1 MKKPK
6 KGRRKVV
13 ALVLGAAFAVLGIV
27 FLASP
32 TPTHQGKTAEEWIDK
47 LYLRKNYAEAAEAV
61 QALQSIGAPA
71 VRPLLLCAGS
81 SLSGGELY
89 VDKALKAIGEPGVE
103 PLVRWLEE
111 SDGRFRKWKR
121 RLWFRLPRWMQQR
134 IRCPED
140 GREAAQRAYPLLAA
154 MGPANEKAVEAL
166 LQGLEHEDYRCRT
179 LAINLLPLMDRVHAE
194 RIVSALMGFLS
205 DPNSLESVVAAR
217 MLAHFGV
224 HAAPATSRLIELL
237 QYEDGL
243 PESRF
248 LRMAA
253 ADALRNIGDGSA
265 PVIDALARGLQE
277 EIVTCRAYCAL
288 ALWRLGKERPSALR
302 VLEESLDANHVA
314 ADLTRI
320 LNRLARWET
329 DDKPPLEGRL
339 ESLLTHRD
347 LRIRIYAAGCL
358 WTISQ
363 SSARAMPVLLDALEN
378 GNDDQKKL
386 AADRLAWM
394 GEAGSEAVPLLIRTV
409 KIQPAARA
417 KYDAVRALGEM
428 GMAMADAQP
437 APRAKYSAIKALG
450 KMGIAAA
457 DAIPVLRENLSHPSA
472 QAQILAYEAIE
483 AIRAAIKPPGS
494 LD

>member
-13 ALVLGAAFAVLGIV
+13 ALILGAAFAVVWIV
-27 FLASP
+27 FLSSP
-32 TPTHQGKTAEEWIDK
+32 TPTYQGKTAEEWIGK
-47 LYLRKNYAEAAEAV
+47 LHSPKNYAEAAEAI
-61 QALQSIGAPA
+61 QALQAIGAPA
-71 VRPLLLCAGS
+71 VQPLLRAWS

-89 VDKALKAIGEPGVE
+89 ADKALEAIGEPGVE
-103 PLVRWLEE
+103 PLVRWLEK
-111 SDGRFRKWKR
+111 SDGRFRRWTR
-121 RLWFRLPRWMQQR
+121 RLWFQLPRWMQQR

-140 GREAAQRAYPLLAA
+140 GGDAAQRAYPLLAA

-194 RIVSALMGFLS
+194 KIVPALMRSLS
-205 DPNSLESVVAAR
+205 DPASLDCVVAAR
-217 MLAHFGV
+217 KLAHFGA

-253 ADALRNIGDGSA
+253 ADALRNIGNSSA
-265 PVIDALARGLQE
+265 PVIDALALGLKDE
-277 EIVTCRAYCAL
+277 NVVCRAYCAL
-288 ALWRLGKERPSALR
+288 ALWQLGKERKSALR
-302 VLEESLDANHVA
+302 VLEASLGANHA
-314 ADLTRI
+314 AAELTRI
-320 LNRLARWET
+320 LTRLARLET

-339 ESLLTHRD
+339 ESLLAHRD

-358 WTISQ
+358 WTIYQ
-363 SSARAMPVLLDALEN
+363 NPTQAMPVLLDALEN
-378 GNDDQKKL
+378 GSDDQKRL
-386 AADRLAWM
+386 AADRLALM
-394 GEAGSEAVPLLIRTV
+394 GEAGGKAVPLLIQMV

-417 KYDAVRALGEM
+417 KYG
-428 GMAMADAQP
+428 
-437 APRAKYSAIKALG
+437 AIKALG
-450 KMGIAAA
+450 KMGMAAA
-457 DAIPVLRENLSHPSA
+457 DALPVLRKELSHPSA

-483 AIRAAIKPPGS
+483 LIRAGAKAPGS

>member
-1 MKKPK
+1 
-6 KGRRKVV
+6 
-13 ALVLGAAFAVLGIV
+13 
-27 FLASP
+27 
-32 TPTHQGKTAEEWIDK
+32 
-47 LYLRKNYAEAAEAV
+47 
-61 QALQSIGAPA
+61 
-71 VRPLLLCAGS
+71 
-81 SLSGGELY
+81 
-89 VDKALKAIGEPGVE
+89 
-103 PLVRWLEE
+103 
-111 SDGRFRKWKR
+111 
-121 RLWFRLPRWMQQR
+121 
-134 IRCPED
+134 
-140 GREAAQRAYPLLAA
+140 
-154 MGPANEKAVEAL
+154 MGPANEKAVESL
-166 LQGLEHEDYRCRT
+166 LQGLEHKDYRCRT

-194 RIVSALMGFLS
+194 RIVSALMRFLS

-253 ADALRNIGDGSA
+253 ADALRNIGDNSA
-265 PVIDALARGLQE
+265 PVIDALALGLKDE
-277 EIVTCRAYCAL
+277 DVVCRAYCAL
-288 ALWRLGKERPSALR
+288 ALWQLEKERQSALR
-302 VLEESLDANHVA
+302 ILEESLDANHAA

-363 SSARAMPVLLDALEN
+363 SSAQAMPVLLDALEN
-378 GNDDQKKL
+378 GNGEQKRL

-394 GEAGSEAVPLLIRTV
+394 GEAGGEAVPLLIRTV

-417 KYDAVRALGEM
+417 KYDAVRALGKM

-450 KMGIAAA
+450 KMGTAAT
-457 DAIPVLRENLSHPSA
+457 DALPVLRENLSNPSA

-483 AIRAAIKPPGS
+483 AIRAETKPPGS

>member
-1 MKKPK
+1 M
-6 KGRRKVV
+6 
-13 ALVLGAAFAVLGIV
+13 
-27 FLASP
+27 
-32 TPTHQGKTAEEWIDK
+32 EEWIGK
-47 LYLRKNYAEAAEAV
+47 LHSPKNYAEAAEAV
-61 QALQSIGAPA
+61 QALQAIGAPS
-71 VRPLLLCAGS
+71 VQPLLRAWGG
-81 SLSGGELY
+81 LSVNEFY
-89 VDKALKAIGEPGVE
+89 VAEALEAIGEPGVE
-103 PLVRWLEE
+103 PFVRWLEKN
-111 SDGRFRKWKR
+111 DGRFRRWTR
-121 RLWFRLPRWMQQR
+121 RLWFQLPRWMQQR

-166 LQGLEHEDYRCRT
+166 LRGLEHEDYRCRT

-194 RIVSALMGFLS
+194 KIVPVLMRFLS

-217 MLAHFGV
+217 RLAHFGV

-253 ADALRNIGDGSA
+253 ADALRNIGDSSA

-277 EIVTCRAYCAL
+277 ESVTCRAYCAL
-288 ALWRLGKERPSALR
+288 ALWQLGKERQSALR
-302 VLEESLDANHVA
+302 VLEESLDANHAA

-320 LNRLARWET
+320 LNRLSRWET
-329 DDKPPLEGRL
+329 DDKPPLESQL

-347 LRIRIYAAGCL
+347 LRIQIYAAGCL

-363 SSARAMPVLLDALEN
+363 SPTQAMPVLLNALEN
-378 GNDDQKKL
+378 GSDDEKRL
-386 AADRLAWM
+386 AADRLALM
-394 GEAGSEAVPLLIRTV
+394 GEAGNKAVPLLIRTA

-417 KYDAVRALGEM
+417 KYDAVRALGKM

-437 APRAKYSAIKALG
+437 AARAKYSAIRALG
-450 KMGIAAA
+450 KMGTAAA
-457 DAIPVLRENLSHPSA
+457 DTLPVLQKELSSPAA

-483 AIRAAIKPPGS
+483 AIRAAAESPAFG
-494 LD
+494 D

>member
-6 KGRRKVV
+6 KRRRKVV
-13 ALVLGAAFAVLGIV
+13 AVVLGAAFAVLGIV

-32 TPTHQGKTAEEWIDK
+32 TPKHQGKTAEEWIGK

-61 QALQSIGAPA
+61 QALQAIGAPA

-103 PLVRWLEE
+103 PLVRWLEK
-111 SDGRFRKWKR
+111 SDGRFHRWTR
-121 RLWFRLPRWMQQR
+121 RLWFQLPRWMQQR

-140 GREAAQRAYPLLAA
+140 GKEAAQRAYPLLAA
-154 MGPANEKAVEAL
+154 MGPANEKAVQAL

-194 RIVSALMGFLS
+194 RIVPALMGLLS

-277 EIVTCRAYCAL
+277 ESVTCRAYCAL

-302 VLEESLDANHVA
+302 VLEESLGANHA
-314 ADLTRI
+314 SADLTRI
-320 LNRLARWET
+320 LTRLARWET
-329 DDKPPLEGRL
+329 DDKPPLESQL

-378 GNDDQKKL
+378 GNDGEKSL

-409 KIQPAARA
+409 KTQPA
-417 KYDAVRALGEM
+417 D
-428 GMAMADAQP
+428 
-437 APRAKYSAIKALG
+437 RAKYSAINALG
-450 KMGIAAA
+450 KMGIAAT
-457 DAIPVLRENLSHPSA
+457 DAIPVLRENLSNPPA
-472 QAQILAYEAIE
+472 QAQILAYDSGSKVSNMRAWNYPPAQAEILAYEAIE
-483 AIRAAIKPPGS
+483 AIRAAAEPPALG
-494 LD
+494 D

>member
-13 ALVLGAAFAVLGIV
+13 ALILGAAFAVVWIV
-27 FLASP
+27 FLSSP
-32 TPTHQGKTAEEWIDK
+32 TPTYQGKTAEEWIGK
-47 LYLRKNYAEAAEAV
+47 LHSPKNYAEAAEAV
-61 QALQSIGAPA
+61 QALQAIGAPT
-71 VRPLLLCAGS
+71 VQPLLRSWS

-89 VDKALKAIGEPGVE
+89 ADKALEAIGEPGVE
-103 PLVRWLEE
+103 PLVRWLEK
-111 SDGRFRKWKR
+111 SDGRFRRWTR
-121 RLWFRLPRWMQQR
+121 RLWFQLPRWMQQR

-140 GREAAQRAYPLLAA
+140 GGDAAQRAYPLLAKI
-154 MGPANEKAVEAL
+154 GPSNEKAVEAL
-166 LQGLEHEDYRCRT
+166 LRGLEHEDYRCRT

-194 RIVSALMGFLS
+194 KIVPALMRFLS
-205 DPNSLESVVAAR
+205 DPNSVDCVVAAR
-217 MLAHFGV
+217 MLAHFGS

-253 ADALRNIGDGSA
+253 ADALRNIGDNSA
-265 PVIDALARGLQE
+265 PVIDALAFGLQE
-277 EIVTCRAYCAL
+277 ESVTCRAYCAL
-288 ALWRLGKERPSALR
+288 ALWQLGKERQSALR
-302 VLEESLDANHVA
+302 VLEESLNANGDT

-320 LNRLARWET
+320 LNRLARWKT

-339 ESLLTHRD
+339 ESLLAHRD

-363 SSARAMPVLLDALEN
+363 SPAQAMPVLLDALKN
-378 GNDDQKKL
+378 GNDGEKRL

-394 GEAGSEAVPLLIRTV
+394 GEAGSEAVPLLIQMM
-409 KIQPAARA
+409 KSHAAGRA
-417 KYDAVRALGEM
+417 KYG
-428 GMAMADAQP
+428 
-437 APRAKYSAIKALG
+437 AIKALG
-450 KMGIAAA
+450 KMGMAAA
-457 DAIPVLRENLSHPSA
+457 DALPVLRKELSHPSA

-483 AIRAAIKPPGS
+483 LIRAGAKAPGS

>member
-1 MKKPK
+1 M
-6 KGRRKVV
+6 
-13 ALVLGAAFAVLGIV
+13 
-27 FLASP
+27 
-32 TPTHQGKTAEEWIDK
+32 HQGKTAEEWIGK
-47 LYLRKNYAEAAEAV
+47 LHSPKNYAEAAEAV
-61 QALQSIGAPA
+61 QALRAIGAPA
-71 VRPLLLCAGS
+71 VQPLLRACG
-81 SLSGGELY
+81 SLSGGEFY
-89 VDKALKAIGEPGVE
+89 AYEALESIGEPAVA
-103 PLVRWLEE
+103 PLARWLEK
-111 SDGRFRKWKR
+111 SDGRFRR
-121 RLWFRLPRWMQQR
+121 LTRGLWFQLPHWMQQR

-140 GREAAQRAYPLLAA
+140 GSAAALLAYA
-154 MGPANEKAVEAL
+154 LLDKIGPSNEKAVEAL

-179 LAINLLPLMDRVHAE
+179 LAMNCLPLMDRVHTE
-194 RIVSALMGFLS
+194 KIVPALMRSLS
-205 DPNSLESVVAAR
+205 DPASLDCVVAAR
-217 MLAHFGV
+217 MLAHFG
-224 HAAPATSRLIELL
+224 AQASPATSKLIELL

-253 ADALRNIGDGSA
+253 ADALRNIGDNSA

-277 EIVTCRAYCAL
+277 ESVTCRASCAL
-288 ALWRLGKERPSALR
+288 ALWRLGKERQSALR

-329 DDKPPLEGRL
+329 NDKPPLESQL

-363 SSARAMPVLLDALEN
+363 SPARAMPVLLNALEN
-378 GNDDQKKL
+378 GNDDQKRL

-394 GEAGSEAVPLLIRTV
+394 GEAGSKAAPLLIRTV
-409 KIQPAARA
+409 KTQP
-417 KYDAVRALGEM
+417 DG
-428 GMAMADAQP
+428 
-437 APRAKYSAIKALG
+437 RAKYSAINALG
-450 KMGIAAA
+450 KMGTAAM

-483 AIRAAIKPPGS
+483 TIRAATKSPGS

>member
-6 KGRRKVV
+6 KGRRKVA
-13 ALVLGAAFAVLGIV
+13 ALVLGAVFVVFGIV

-32 TPTHQGKTAEEWIDK
+32 TPTHRGKTVEEWIGN
-47 LYLRKNYAEAAEAV
+47 LHSPKNYDEAAEAV
-61 QALQSIGAPA
+61 QALQTIGVPT
-71 VRPLLLCAGS
+71 VRPLLRAWS

-89 VDKALKAIGEPGVE
+89 AAEALKAIGEPGVE
-103 PLVRWLEE
+103 PLVRWLEK
-111 SDGRFRKWKR
+111 SDGRFRRWTR

-140 GREAAQRAYPLLAA
+140 GREAAQRAYPLLTS

-166 LQGLEHEDYRCRT
+166 LQGLEHKDYRCRT

-194 RIVSALMGFLS
+194 RIVSALMRFLS

-217 MLAHFGV
+217 MLAHFDA
-224 HAAPATSRLIELL
+224 HATPAVSRLIELL

-243 PESRF
+243 PEICF

-253 ADALRNIGDGSA
+253 ADALRKIGDNSA
-265 PVIDALARGLQE
+265 PVIDALALGLKDE
-277 EIVTCRAYCAL
+277 VVVCRAYCAL
-288 ALWRLGKERPSALR
+288 ALWQLGKERQSALR
-302 VLEESLDANHVA
+302 ILEESLDANHAA

-363 SSARAMPVLLDALEN
+363 SQTQAMPVLLDALEN
-378 GNDDQKKL
+378 GNDSEKSL

-394 GEAGSEAVPLLIRTV
+394 GEAGIEAAALLVQTV
-409 KIQPAARA
+409 KSQP
-417 KYDAVRALGEM
+417 DG
-428 GMAMADAQP
+428 
-437 APRAKYSAIKALG
+437 RAKYSAIKALG
-450 KMGIAAA
+450 KMGMAAA
-457 DAIPVLRENLSHPSA
+457 DAIPVLRKELFHPSA
-472 QAQILAYEAIE
+472 QVQILAYEAIE
-483 AIRAAIKPPGS
+483 AIRAETKPPGS

>member
-13 ALVLGAAFAVLGIV
+13 ALVLGAAFAVFGIV
-27 FLASP
+27 LLASP
-32 TPTHQGKTAEEWIDK
+32 TPKHQGKTAKEWIGK
-47 LYLRKNYAEAAEAV
+47 LHSPKNYAEAAEAV
-61 QALQSIGAPA
+61 QALQAIGAPS
-71 VRPLLLCAGS
+71 VRPLLRAWS
-81 SLSGGELY
+81 NLSGGEFY
-89 VDKALKAIGEPGVE
+89 AAEALKAIGEPGVE
-103 PLVRWLEE
+103 PLVRWLEK
-111 SDGRFRKWKR
+111 SDGRFRRWRR
-121 RLWFRLPRWMQQR
+121 RLWFRLPHWMQQR
-134 IRCPED
+134 IQRPED

-154 MGPANEKAVEAL
+154 MGPENEKAVEAL

-179 LAINLLPLMDRVHAE
+179 LAMNFLPLMDRTHAE
-194 RIVSALMGFLS
+194 KIVPALMRFLS
-205 DPNSLESVVAAR
+205 DPNSVDCVVAAR
-217 MLAHFGV
+217 MLARFGV
-224 HAAPATSRLIELL
+224 HASPATSRLIELL
-237 QYEDGL
+237 RYEDGL

-265 PVIDALARGLQE
+265 PVIDALALGLRE
-277 EIVTCRAYCAL
+277 ESVTCRAYCAL
-288 ALWRLGKERPSALR
+288 ALWQLGKERQSALR
-302 VLEESLDANHVA
+302 VLEESLDSNQVA

-320 LNRLARWET
+320 LNRLARLEA
-329 DDKPPLEGRL
+329 DDKPPLESQL

-347 LRIRIYAAGCL
+347 LRIRIYVAGCL

-363 SSARAMPVLLDALEN
+363 SSALAMPVLLNALEN
-378 GNDDQKKL
+378 GNDDQKRL

-394 GEAGSEAVPLLIRTV
+394 GEAGGEAVPLLIRTV

-417 KYDAVRALGEM
+417 KYDAVRALGKM

-437 APRAKYSAIKALG
+437 AARAKYSAINALG
-450 KMGIAAA
+450 KMGTAAT

-483 AIRAAIKPPGS
+483 IIRAATKPPSS

>member
-1 MKKPK
+1 MKRPK
-6 KGRRKVV
+6 KRRRRVV
-13 ALVLGAAFAVLGIV
+13 ALVLGAALAVVLAV

-32 TPTHQGKTAEEWIDK
+32 TPTYQGKTAEEWIDK

-61 QALQSIGAPA
+61 QALQAIGAPA

-103 PLVRWLEE
+103 PLVRWLEK
-111 SDGRFRKWKR
+111 SDGRFRKWTR
-121 RLWFRLPRWMQQR
+121 RLWFQLPRWMQQR
-134 IRCPED
+134 IQCPED
-140 GREAAQRAYPLLAA
+140 GKEAAQRAYPLLAA

-194 RIVSALMGFLS
+194 RIVSSLMRFLS

-253 ADALRNIGDGSA
+253 ADALRNIGDSSA
-265 PVIDALARGLQE
+265 PVTDALALGLKDE
-277 EIVTCRAYCAL
+277 SVTCRAYCAL
-288 ALWRLGKERPSALR
+288 ALWQLGKERQSALR
-302 VLEESLDANHVA
+302 VLEESLDANHVT

-320 LNRLARWET
+320 LTRLARLET

-363 SSARAMPVLLDALEN
+363 SPTQAMPVLLNALEN
-378 GNDDQKKL
+378 GNDDQKRL

-417 KYDAVRALGEM
+417 KY
-428 GMAMADAQP
+428 
-437 APRAKYSAIKALG
+437 SAIKALG
-450 KMGIAAA
+450 KMGTAAT
-457 DAIPVLRENLSHPSA
+457 DALPVLRENLSHPSA

-483 AIRAAIKPPGS
+483 AIRAAAESPALGN
-494 LD
+494 